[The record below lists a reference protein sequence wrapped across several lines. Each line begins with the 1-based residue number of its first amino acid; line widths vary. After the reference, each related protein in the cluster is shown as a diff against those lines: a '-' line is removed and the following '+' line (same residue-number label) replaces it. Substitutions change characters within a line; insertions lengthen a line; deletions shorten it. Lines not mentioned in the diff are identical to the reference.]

1 MTEPDNDT
9 AAALRK
15 EFATNLAPTCT
26 SKWGE
31 AFASV
36 PRHAFVPAF
45 YTQGSDGA
53 WERVGPADPG
63 YLEAVYS
70 DRALTTQLD
79 ERGIPTSSS
88 SEPSVMLTMLDAL
101 DAAEGDTVF
110 ELGTGTGYNAAL
122 LSHRLGEQNVTTIDV
137 DPDLT
142 EAAAQRLA
150 NVGLHPFVA
159 TGDGA
164 GGRPDRAPYQRLIAT
179 AALRS
184 IPDAFFRQAAPGAVI
199 VAPVGYGI
207 LRVTVTDPG
216 YGTGYFL
223 PTPAYFMPR
232 RTPSAPPAFAEAET
246 AEPTTTT
253 TAPSDI
259 LGRIRFPL
267 ALALPGHTTCSWR
280 DDDGDVTA
288 VGIWTE
294 DGSTATAHV
303 SGKVR
308 QVGPRR
314 LWDVVESLAE
324 TFPGEPERQEFR
336 VSITPGRQTVWYRT
350 QDGPAWDLPQPR

>member
-1 MTEPDNDT
+1 MTMPDNDT
-9 AAALRK
+9 ADALRK
-15 EFATNLAPTCT
+15 EFADALAPTHT
-26 SKWGE
+26 SAWRD

-36 PRHAFVPAF
+36 PRHVFVPSF
-45 YTQGSDGA
+45 YTQGPDDA
-53 WERVGPADPG
+53 WGRVGPADPG
-63 YLEAVYS
+63 YLEVVYS
-70 DRALTTQLD
+70 DQALTTQLD

-88 SEPSVMLTMLDAL
+88 SEPSVMLAMLDAL
-101 DAAEGDTVF
+101 DAGEGNTVF

-142 EAAAQRLA
+142 GAATQRLA
-150 NVGLHPFVA
+150 DAGLHPFVA

-164 GGRPDRAPYQRLIAT
+164 SGWPDRAPYQRFIAT

-184 IPDAFFRQAAPGAVI
+184 IPDAFLQQAAPGAVI

-216 YGTGYFL
+216 HGTGWFL

-253 TAPSDI
+253 AAPGDI
-259 LGRIRFPL
+259 LGQLRFPL

-280 DDDGDVTA
+280 GDGGEVTA

-314 LWDVVESLAE
+314 LWDVVETLAE
-324 TFPGEPERQEFR
+324 TFAGEPERQEFR
-336 VSITPGRQTVWYRT
+336 VSITPGQQTVWYRT
-350 QDGPAWDLPQPR
+350 QDGPAWDLPQPQ